1 MKTEQICT
9 ALEICKGKPV
19 SEIKMLMGLWGEDS
33 VSDLAKFFNCD
44 TTADA
49 VAECLSKGLSA
60 IKKEKAEEKPAEV
73 AEIPAE
79 SAESVAEDTDVPE
92 NGNVSEESEGDS
104 ADTEE
109 EGEESEGE
117 EEEEKPAGSAEKKTD
132 TKGKDKGKDKKAE
145 KPKEEFKS
153 NLPTGLS
160 FNPLVMA
167 IKPFYDKLIA
177 EDEIFANVVKER
189 ENRKEKPKS
198 LAECADYIMSEAYN
212 YAKSHRNGNF
222 GMAGFPDEDMYRLI
236 RHYYDEEFLEVHKV
250 TNAKAVVSAVPTPK
264 SPAKVKEKE
273 KPVKNVVDI
282 TKAIVS
288 ATKTEDGKKKG
299 KAKENLNAG
308 FIPMERPET
317 LKDAKKTSR
326 QQAKSVETIDMFAD
340 FFANTEE

>member
-1 MKTEQICT
+1 MNAEQIIN
-9 ALEICKGKPV
+9 ALELCKGKPV
-19 SEIKMLMGLWGEDS
+19 EKVLQLIDLMWGEDA
-33 VSDLAKFFNCD
+33 VADMAKHFGCPND
-44 TTADA
+44 KQA
-49 VAECLSKGLSA
+49 VAECLAYDGD
-60 IKKEKAEEKPAEV
+60 KA
-73 AEIPAE
+73 
-79 SAESVAEDTDVPE
+79 
-92 NGNVSEESEGDS
+92 
-104 ADTEE
+104 TEE
-109 EGEESEGE
+109 EDLPEDLPETNEGEDTAESTDEKPSEESEGE

-132 TKGKDKGKDKKAE
+132 TKGKDKKAE

-167 IKPFYDKLIA
+167 IKPFYEKLIA
-177 EDEIFANVVKER
+177 EDEIFANVVRER
-189 ENRKEKPKS
+189 ESRKEKPKS
-198 LAECADYIMSEAYN
+198 LAECAEYIMSEAYN

-264 SPAKVKEKE
+264 SPTKVKEKE

-340 FFANTEE
+340 FFANEE

>member
-1 MKTEQICT
+1 MKTEQIYT
-9 ALEICKGKPV
+9 ILAVCKGKPT
-19 SEIKMLMGLWGEDS
+19 SEIVPLMALWGEES
-33 VSDLAKFFNCD
+33 IADLAKFFDCD
-44 TTADA
+44 NTTDA
-49 VAECLSKGLSA
+49 VAKCLSEGLSA

-79 SAESVAEDTDVPE
+79 SEESVAEDTADAENENLSEE
-92 NGNVSEESEGDS
+92 NGEES

-132 TKGKDKGKDKKAE
+132 TKSKEKKAE
-145 KPKEEFKS
+145 KPKSEFKS

-167 IKPFYDKLIA
+167 IKPFYDKLVA

-189 ENRKEKPKS
+189 ESRKEKPKS
-198 LAECADYIMSEAYN
+198 LAECAEYIMSEAYN

-250 TNAKAVVSAVPTPK
+250 TNAKAVVSAVPTPSSTK
-264 SPAKVKEKE
+264 KKEEKQ

-288 ATKTEDGKKKG
+288 ATKTDDGKKKG
-299 KAKENLNAG
+299 KVKENLNAG

-317 LKDAKKTSR
+317 IKDAKKVSR

-340 FFANTEE
+340 FFATTE

>member
-1 MKTEQICT
+1 MNAEQIIN
-9 ALEICKGKPV
+9 ALELCKGKPV
-19 SEIKMLMGLWGEDS
+19 EKVLQLIDLMWGEDA
-33 VSDLAKFFNCD
+33 VADMAKHFGCPND
-44 TTADA
+44 KQA
-49 VAECLSKGLSA
+49 VAECLAYDGD
-60 IKKEKAEEKPAEV
+60 KAAEVEDLPEDLPETNEGEDTAESTDEKP
-73 AEIPAE
+73 
-79 SAESVAEDTDVPE
+79 
-92 NGNVSEESEGDS
+92 SEESNEDES
-104 ADTEE
+104 AD

-177 EDEIFANVVKER
+177 EDEIFANVVRER
-189 ENRKEKPKS
+189 ESRKEKPKS
-198 LAECADYIMSEAYN
+198 LAECAEYIMSEAYN

-264 SPAKVKEKE
+264 SPAKGKEKE

-340 FFANTEE
+340 FFANEE

>member
-1 MKTEQICT
+1 MNAEQIIN
-9 ALEICKGKPV
+9 ALELCKGKPV
-19 SEIKMLMGLWGEDS
+19 EKVLQLIDLMWGEDA
-33 VSDLAKFFNCD
+33 VADMAKHFGCPND
-44 TTADA
+44 KQA
-49 VAECLSKGLSA
+49 VAECLAYDGN
-60 IKKEKAEEKPAEV
+60 KATEEEDLPEDLPETNEGEDTAESTATEKP
-73 AEIPAE
+73 
-79 SAESVAEDTDVPE
+79 
-92 NGNVSEESEGDS
+92 SEESNEDES
-104 ADTEE
+104 AE
-109 EGEESEGE
+109 EGEESAGE
-117 EEEEKPAGSAEKKTD
+117 EEEEKPAGSAEKKEEP
-132 TKGKDKGKDKKAE
+132 KSKDKKAE

-177 EDEIFANVVKER
+177 EDEIFANVVRER
-189 ENRKEKPKS
+189 ESRKEKPKS
-198 LAECADYIMSEAYN
+198 LAECAEYIMSEAYN

-264 SPAKVKEKE
+264 SPAKVEKKE

>member
-1 MKTEQICT
+1 MNAEQIMK
-9 ALEICKGKPV
+9 ALELCKGKPV
-19 SEIKMLMGLWGEDS
+19 EKVLQLIDIMWGEDA
-33 VSDLAKFFNCD
+33 VADMAKHFGCPND
-44 TTADA
+44 KQA
-49 VAECLSKGLSA
+49 VAECLAYDGN
-60 IKKEKAEEKPAEV
+60 KATEV
-73 AEIPAE
+73 EDLPE
-79 SAESVAEDTDVPE
+79 DLPDTAESVAENTDVPE
-92 NGNVSEESEGDS
+92 NGNVSEEKEGES

-117 EEEEKPAGSAEKKTD
+117 EEKEKPAGSAEKKEEP
-132 TKGKDKGKDKKAE
+132 KGKDKKAE

-177 EDEIFANVVKER
+177 EDEIFANVVRER
-189 ENRKEKPKS
+189 ESRKEKPKS
-198 LAECADYIMSEAYN
+198 LSECAEYIMSEAYN

-236 RHYYDEEFLEVHKV
+236 RHYYDEEFLEVHKI
-250 TNAKAVVSAVPTPK
+250 TDAKAVVSSVPTPK

-288 ATKTEDGKKKG
+288 ATKTDEGKKKG
-299 KAKENLNAG
+299 KVKDNLNAG
-308 FIPMERPET
+308 FVPMERPDT
-317 LKDAKKTSR
+317 LKDAKKASR

-340 FFANTEE
+340 FFASEE

>member
-1 MKTEQICT
+1 MNAEQIKN
-9 ALEICKGKPV
+9 ALELCKGKPV
-19 SEIKMLMGLWGEDS
+19 EKVIQLIDLMWGEDA
-33 VSDLAKFFNCD
+33 V
-44 TTADA
+44 ADMAEHFSCPNDKQA
-49 VAECLSKGLSA
+49 VAEWLSNGGENPVEVLEDLPEDLPETTEGENTAESTDT
-60 IKKEKAEEKPAEV
+60 ETPAEE
-73 AEIPAE
+73 
-79 SAESVAEDTDVPE
+79 SPE
-92 NGNVSEESEGDS
+92 
-104 ADTEE
+104 EE
-109 EGEESEGE
+109 EGEETEN
-117 EEEEKPAGSAEKKTD
+117 EEKNPAGSAEKKEEP
-132 TKGKDKGKDKKAE
+132 KGKDKKAE

-177 EDEIFANVVKER
+177 EDEIFANVVRER
-189 ENRKEKPKS
+189 ESRKEKPKS
-198 LAECADYIMSEAYN
+198 LAECAEYIMSEAYN

-264 SPAKVKEKE
+264 SPAKVKEK
-273 KPVKNVVDI
+273 PVKNVVDI

-299 KAKENLNAG
+299 KVKENLNAG
-308 FIPMERPET
+308 FIPMERPDT
-317 LKDAKKTSR
+317 LKDAKKASR